1 MVAHRLSG
9 LFDGPCPCQGAGE
22 PAPGRLRAS
31 AVQGPPPSPGRKL
44 RVHPPTSYV
53 VLHPPRSAPGFSPCL
68 WLARLVA
75 RLTKRHDG
83 LHCTQLPPNRTVTVT
98 PRKAMQGAFSAG
110 ASSGTSSPAGLF
122 SMLQLSCLHFIY
134 QLEVSAGGWE
144 LPAPTTHGGHSASL
158 CPGQVAE
165 KWQRSGREVAEK
177 WQRSGREVAGPQIPT
192 DSHRIGLERREG
204 AVLTNRLHQAAR
216 PEQLGLA
223 QVCHQGLQPL
233 EHPATS
239 WHIPA
244 KSRLL
249 HVRSIPDA
257 SRSTGTGLLH
267 ALHGRVALHGQERLL
282 EWKTCALNLLKQRTE
297 VLIRMIL
304 LDCVTHQHLH

>member
-1 MVAHRLSG
+1 M
-9 LFDGPCPCQGAGE
+9 AG
-22 PAPGRLRAS
+22 
-31 AVQGPPPSPGRKL
+31 
-44 RVHPPTSYV
+44 
-53 VLHPPRSAPGFSPCL
+53 
-68 WLARLVA
+68 
-75 RLTKRHDG
+75 
-83 LHCTQLPPNRTVTVT
+83 
-98 PRKAMQGAFSAG
+98 
-110 ASSGTSSPAGLF
+110 
-122 SMLQLSCLHFIY
+122 
-134 QLEVSAGGWE
+134 
-144 LPAPTTHGGHSASL
+144 
-158 CPGQVAE
+158 
-165 KWQRSGREVAEK
+165 
-177 WQRSGREVAGPQIPT
+177 GPQIST

-282 EWKTCALNLLKQRTE
+282 HTALLLLHKANCSPQKQKATSGSDSVQQSVASLAKRPSGTACRIITFAVCS
-297 VLIRMIL
+297 VLWRPSRRYTHVAGLTTQLSMFFHFARYCLQTL
-304 LDCVTHQHLH
+304 LLPICR